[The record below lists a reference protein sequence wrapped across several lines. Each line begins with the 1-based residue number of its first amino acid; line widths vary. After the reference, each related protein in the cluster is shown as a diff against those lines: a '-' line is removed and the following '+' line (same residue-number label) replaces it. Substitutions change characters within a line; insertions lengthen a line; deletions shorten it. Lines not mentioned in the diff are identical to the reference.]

1 MFLGVI
7 GTIRWNG
14 KTPMAAE
21 TPPIDLSHIRLPP
34 LERRKRIPMR
44 AIYAVAKAIA
54 EHFEPEKIILF
65 GSYAYGQPR
74 PSSDVDLL
82 IVIETD
88 LTPRE
93 QRLAISRALSP
104 KPFGI
109 DIIARTSA
117 DLELRIAQGDYF
129 LRDIVRKGKVIY
141 ERRRRRVG

>member
-1 MFLGVI
+1 MVYEKSKI
-7 GTIRWNG
+7 KNIV
-14 KTPMAAE
+14 
-21 TPPIDLSHIRLPP
+21 
-34 LERRKRIPMR
+34 LEFIEELNRRKIP
-44 AIYAVAKAIA
+44 VKQV
-54 EHFEPEKIILF
+54 ILF
-65 GSYAYGQPR
+65 GSYAYGKPR

-82 IVIETD
+82 VVIETN

-109 DIIARTSA
+109 DIIARTPA